1 MRDKLFRSIAFAVV
15 AAITVGVAPSFA
27 NESAL
32 GDDTKLLADGMFQQK
47 QMRRVYKRPSVKRV
61 VRRAVSTARPVQ
73 RIVRVET
80 TRIIE
85 KPVIIEREV
94 QVQAPAPV
102 VEELTVVQPAVVESA
117 TPVIIDRYEKRHR
130 SLIHLGLF
138 PFNLLG
144 E

>member
-27 NESAL
+27 AVDAL
-32 GDDTKLLADGMFQQK
+32 SDGQNIVADGMFQQK
-47 QMRRVYKRPSVKRV
+47 QMRRVYKRTTTKRV
-61 VRRAVSTARPVQ
+61 ASKAPVRKSCGTT
-73 RIVRVET
+73 IVKE
-80 TRIIE
+80 RIIE
-85 KPVIIEREV
+85 KPVVIEK
-94 QVQAPAPV
+94 QVEAPV
-102 VEELTVVQPAVVESA
+102 AVEPAAVEETTVTQPAVVETS

-138 PFNLLG
+138 PINLLG